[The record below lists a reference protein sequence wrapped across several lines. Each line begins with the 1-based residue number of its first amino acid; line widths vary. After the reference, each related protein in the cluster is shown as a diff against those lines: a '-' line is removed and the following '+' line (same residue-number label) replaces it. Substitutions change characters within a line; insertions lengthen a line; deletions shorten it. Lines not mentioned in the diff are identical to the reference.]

1 MPLKAAEWGI
11 NLEIKVK
18 NREWVKNAA
27 IIFLAV
33 LLGLTFFS
41 NTIMNRTLP
50 EVATAGVVSGSITAK
65 VRGSGKVTAN
75 GSTEVKMKETR
86 AIKSV
91 LVRVGQEVEAGDV
104 LFALGEG
111 SSQELEEAQEKL
123 RQLELSYQRSSI
135 NYPSANF
142 TSQDITVQRAYET
155 YVRAVEEQNRLY
167 ELYYGT
173 TSSDPE
179 KQAEKTRL
187 ENMIATLT
195 SEITALQDEYAA
207 GSDEIT
213 IEGADYEQKKADLE
227 YYKQLAALEAQKPE
241 GERVDYTDTI
251 LALEYDIIDIE
262 TRLPVVDG
270 VMYSNLAEYSN
281 VMNGKINTL
290 VSQRDE
296 LQYALDSLAL
306 TDGNP
311 TYKAQY
317 EAAVKAADAAEDA
330 YMIAAASLDESWNSY
345 NKSAASS
352 SLDLSDLRYQIE
364 KQKEK
369 VDKLSGAAED
379 KISAGAAGVVTSI
392 SCTAGQTVAADTV
405 LCTIESADMGYT
417 VSFSVTNDQ
426 AQRLRIGDTAT
437 ISNYYWGKEVV
448 ATLTTIRNDPKNP
461 MSGKLLTFNIEGD
474 VTSGS
479 DLTISVGSKSANY
492 DYVIPNSAIRS
503 DSNGSF
509 VYAIEAKNSPLGNRY
524 IARRVSVEVIASD
537 DNNSAVTGALENGD
551 FVITTSNSPVKNGDM
566 VRMADS
572 AS

>member
-155 YVRAVEEQNRLY
+155 YVKAVEEQNRLY

-227 YYKQLAALEAQKPE
+227 YYKQLAALEEQKPE

-392 SCTAGQTVAADTV
+392 SCTAGQTIAADTV

>member
-1 MPLKAAEWGI
+1 MGDY

-33 LLGLTFFS
+33 LLVLTFFS

-50 EVATAGVVSGSITAK
+50 EVATAGVVSGNITAK

-75 GSTEVKMKETR
+75 GNTEVKMKETR
-86 AIKSV
+86 VIKSV

-123 RQLELSYQRSSI
+123 RQLELSYQRAGI

-155 YVRAVEEQNRLY
+155 YVAAVEEQNRLY

-173 TSSDPE
+173 ASSDPE

-207 GSDEIT
+207 GNSEIT

-227 YYKQLAALEAQKPE
+227 YYKQLAALEEQKPE

-251 LALEYDIIDIE
+251 LGLEYDIIDIE
-262 TRLPVVDG
+262 TRRPVVDG
-270 VMYSNLAEYSN
+270 VMYSNLAEYSH
-281 VMNGKINTL
+281 VMNCKINTRI
-290 VSQRDE
+290 SQRDE
-296 LQYALDSLAL
+296 LQYALDNLAL

-379 KISAGAAGVVTSI
+379 KISAGAAGVVTSV
-392 SCTAGQTVAADTV
+392 SCTAGQTVSADTV
-405 LCTIESADMGYT
+405 LCMIESADMGYT

-437 ISNYYWGKEVV
+437 ISNYYWGKEIV

-461 MSGKLLTFNIEGD
+461 MSGKLLTFDIEGD

-492 DYVIPNSAIRS
+492 DCVIPNSAIRS

-509 VYAIEAKNSPLGNRY
+509 VFAIEAKNSPLGNRY

-551 FVITTSNSPVKNGDM
+551 FVITTSDSPVKNGDM